1 MLRILLIAALVVVV
15 SCTAEAVADDPATP
29 TDSAFGS
36 AYEGGGVAD
45 EEYQL
50 RECIT
55 ALAQQLVNHNHPA
68 SDQMSSGR
76 PGSAGNAAYLNQH
89 CAPFIDTALLR

>member
-1 MLRILLIAALVVVV
+1 MLRILLIATLFVVV
-15 SCTAEAVADDPATP
+15 SCTKEAVADDPATP
-29 TDSAFGS
+29 TPPGS

-55 ALAQQLVNHNHPA
+55 ALAHQLVNHKHPV
-68 SDQMSSGR
+68 SDRMSSGLT
-76 PGSAGNAAYLNQH
+76 GSAGDATYLNRH
-89 CAPFIDTALLR
+89 CGPFIDTNLLR